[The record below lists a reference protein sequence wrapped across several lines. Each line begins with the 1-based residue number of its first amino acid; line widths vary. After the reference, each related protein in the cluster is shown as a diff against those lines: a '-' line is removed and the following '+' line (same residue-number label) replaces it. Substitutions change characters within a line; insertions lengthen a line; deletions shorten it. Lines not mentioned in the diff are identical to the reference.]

1 MDARCGAFCET
12 QWGLIKPSQQKE
24 QAQRASNRVTHPQPI
39 RPKDVE
45 MQLMTVSLSLSVY
58 FPLFTCIPLFLSV
71 QSDSIEIL
79 SLSLSGSRFLLR
91 LVRMD
96 PNTPY
101 HKNVPIKTISYYK
114 MHVRHFHL
122 LGKRYYSGACSSMNL
137 LTSVS

>member
-1 MDARCGAFCET
+1 VGAYKAEPAERTGTESFQPGHSPTANQAKGCGNAADD
-12 QWGLIKPSQQKE
+12 S
-24 QAQRASNRVTHPQPI
+24 
-39 RPKDVE
+39 
-45 MQLMTVSLSLSVY
+45 VSLSLSVY

-79 SLSLSGSRFLLR
+79 SLSLSGSKFLLR
-91 LVRMD
+91 QVRMD